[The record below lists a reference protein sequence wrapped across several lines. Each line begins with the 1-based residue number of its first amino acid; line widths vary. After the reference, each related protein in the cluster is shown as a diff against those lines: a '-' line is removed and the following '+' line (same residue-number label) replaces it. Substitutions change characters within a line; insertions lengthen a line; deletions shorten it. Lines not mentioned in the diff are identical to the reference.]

1 MVGLTRLELVTS
13 PLSGVHSNQLSYRP
27 VIYKFRQSLKPKQAR
42 LNMLRAKHK
51 LALRLYDRY
60 LVRGYLFVL

>member
-27 VIYKFRQSLKPKQAR
+27 VNLQICQSLKPKQAR
-42 LNMLRAKHK
+42 LSMFRAKHM
-51 LALRLYDRY
+51 LALKLYDRY

>member
-27 VIYKFRQSLKPKQAR
+27 VNLQIHQSLKPKQAR
-42 LNMLRAKHK
+42 LSVLRAKHK

>member
-27 VIYKFRQSLKPKQAR
+27 VNLQIRQSLKPKQAR
-42 LNMLRAKHK
+42 LSMLRANHM

-60 LVRGYLFVL
+60 LARGYLFVL